1 MTAGATPRAPGDPI
15 RVLFVCTHNSARSV
29 MAEVLLRALGGER
42 FAAFS
47 AGVEPGGIRPLTL
60 RVLEEAG
67 LPTEGLRS
75 ESVLDY
81 LGRSFDHVITV
92 CDNARESCPV
102 FPGGGERHH
111 WSNEDPSAATGTDE
125 ERLIVFRRVLAAIR
139 VDVERFITQTA
150 QPS

>member
-1 MTAGATPRAPGDPI
+1 MTSAGVPAAPM

-29 MAEVLLRALGGER
+29 MAEVLLRSLGGER

-60 RVLEEAG
+60 RVLQEAG
-67 LPTEGLRS
+67 LPTDGLRS
-75 ESVLDY
+75 EGVAAY
-81 LGRSFDHVITV
+81 LGQPFDHVITV
-92 CDNARESCPV
+92 CDNAREACPV

-125 ERLIVFRRVLAAIR
+125 ERLVVFRRVLAAIR
-139 VDVERFITQTA
+139 GDVERFIVATA
-150 QPS
+150 APA